1 MARGEF
7 EGGQYRRVSKDGWEV
22 WMQASYNPI
31 ADAKGKLFKV
41 VEYATDI
48 TEQKLRTADYEGQLA
63 AIGKAQAV
71 IEFNVDGTI
80 RSVNDNFA

>member
-1 MARGEF
+1 MR
-7 EGGQYRRVSKDGWEV
+7 S
-22 WMQASYNPI
+22 
-31 ADAKGKLFKV
+31 GKLFKV

-80 RSVNDNFA
+80 RSVNDNFSKMFGYTNVDVLGKHHSHAGGSGRTIDA